1 MGQKK
6 QDRNYAQFYA
16 LLKQLEGA
24 NKEDL
29 VDQYT
34 GGRTCSLR
42 AMSEL
47 EYRSMIGAMQRITTN
62 REELRQHRSSA
73 LHLMQLLGINTANWD
88 EVNGFCNLPQIARK
102 PFSKISVPELRALC
116 IKLRAMQ
123 AKGYRYKH
131 RKAQAVVYCTS
142 PSTTSPS

>member
-62 REELRQHRSSA
+62 REELRKERSA
-73 LHLMQLLGINTANWD
+73 TLKLMQRLGIDTLDWPR
-88 EVNGFCNLPQIARK
+88 VNSFCTDKRIAGK
-102 PFSKISVPELRALC
+102 QFSKITIPEHKALQR
-116 IKLRAMQ
+116 KLRSMLG
-123 AKGYRYKH
+123 KGYKRAKP
-131 RKAQAVVYCTS
+131 S
-142 PSTTSPS
+142 PIVALPNPNNTPS